1 MRVSTAL
8 LSFAIATSTTTNN
21 VAYGQ
26 EVTVIDTSGISPISE
41 NDSNI
46 PEYSAEQCTSWLE
59 RTFAADSDGS
69 GGLSEDEFHDFLTS
83 IQRPPNVVEYFANKT
98 SFEELEFIFKIVHK
112 SLACQCHALGL
123 GEDCCEGDNAEI
135 PIGVVMSN
143 SGVDSSNAAAVDE
156 FRTTLCNNI
165 AASFGEH
172 IDDFQFSVGTGG
184 EDGEDT
190 DTDASESDGDG
201 TLTIDIVGTAEDPD
215 TGECIDADEIMTN
228 MGDNDV
234 LSHVIQGFGQVAND
248 ILALMG
254 GVTAETRS
262 IVLPDS
268 RRALR
273 SKTLSQKRNLQK
285 LRPVEVTDIDCPDT
299 IDSECCVNFQV
310 VIDTGDMSAEDIA
323 AFEEAVSTAIEEGGL
338 FDAIKENYPDTNLGS
353 IGGDQTEDE
362 TEMKGLELDIVG
374 SAWDL
379 ESLAAGDNPVARYDA
394 KEVAENTDENDI
406 LSNLI
411 KGFGL
416 LSTQIL
422 LSGLDMSGS
431 TAEGKRRGLR
441 SSFKQQRKMQNLE
454 PVEVTDIGKYLCPLL
469 LLCHAF
475 SPALY

>member
-1 MRVSTAL
+1 MRVSTTL
-8 LSFAIATSTTTNN
+8 LSFAIATATTNN
-21 VAYGQ
+21 VVYGQ
-26 EVTVIDTSGISPISE
+26 DVTVIDTSGISPISE

-59 RTFAADSDGS
+59 RTFSADSDGS

-83 IQRPPNVVEYFANKT
+83 IQRPQNVVEYFANKT
-98 SFEELEFIFKIVHK
+98 SFEELELIFKIVHK

-143 SGVDSSNAAAVDE
+143 SGVDSANSAAVDE

-172 IDDFQFSVGTGG
+172 IEEFQFTVGTGEGG
-184 EDGEDT
+184 ED
-190 DTDASESDGDG
+190 ESDADDE
-201 TLTIDIVGTAEDPD
+201 TLTIDIVGTAEDPEM
-215 TGECIDADEIMTN
+215 GECIDADEIMSN

-234 LSHVIQGFGQVAND
+234 LSHLIQGFGQVAND
-248 ILALMG
+248 ILAALS

-262 IVLPDS
+262 IVLPNS

-273 SKTLSQKRNLQK
+273 SKTLSQKRELQK
-285 LRPVEVTDIDCPDT
+285 LLPVEVTDSTCPDT

-310 VIDTGDMSAEDIA
+310 EIDTGDMSAEDIA
-323 AFEEAVSTAIEEGGL
+323 AFEEAISTAINEGGL
-338 FDAIKENYPDTNLGS
+338 LDAIMENYPDTNLGS
-353 IGGDQTEDE
+353 IGDQN
-362 TEMKGLELDIVG
+362 EMKGLEIDIVG

-379 ESLAAGDNPVARYDA
+379 ESFAAGDYPVERYDA

-416 LSTQIL
+416 LSTEIL
-422 LSGLDMSGS
+422 LSGLNMEGS
-431 TAEGKRRGLR
+431 TAEGKRKSRGLLPWKNRGLR
-441 SSFKQQRKMQNLE
+441 SGSKYQRKMQNLE
-454 PVEVTDIGKYLCPLL
+454 PVDVTDIGKFESIFLVISAS
-469 LLCHAF
+469 AF
-475 SPALY
+475 Y